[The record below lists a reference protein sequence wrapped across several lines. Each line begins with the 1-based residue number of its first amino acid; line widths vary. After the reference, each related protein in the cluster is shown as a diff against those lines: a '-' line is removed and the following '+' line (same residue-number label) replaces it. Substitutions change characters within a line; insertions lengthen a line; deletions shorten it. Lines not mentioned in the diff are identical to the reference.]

1 MPAMH
6 IVSTASEMLVGVYT
20 RQGLYNAE
28 LVLATSVAG
37 EEIGT
42 TQMSDVSLEPKL
54 LPPGKL
60 KLHPTPP
67 TPGNQGRWDSIS

>member
-1 MPAMH
+1 M
-6 IVSTASEMLVGVYT
+6 
-20 RQGLYNAE
+20 

-42 TQMSDVSLEPKL
+42 TQMSDVSLEPKS

-67 TPGNQGRWDSIS
+67 TPGNQGSWDSIS